1 MRLTQAQQVTRWAAG
16 FAENRIIAGDMNAW
30 PDQSSIAEYNST
42 YNDAWTV
49 ATNNGTATGIS
60 GITPFGATKKGRI
73 DYIFYSRGAS
83 NLFVLNAST
92 PDTRD
97 ASGVTPSDHRPV
109 VVTFDVR

>member
-1 MRLTQAQQVTRWAAG
+1 
-16 FAENRIIAGDMNAW
+16 MNAW
-30 PDQSSIAEYNST
+30 PDQSSIAEINKT

-49 ATNNGTATGIS
+49 AANSGTATGIS

-73 DYIFYSRGAS
+73 DYIFYSKSAP
-83 NLFVLNAST
+83 NLVVLNAST

-97 ASGVTPSDHRPV
+97 SRGIMPSDHRPV